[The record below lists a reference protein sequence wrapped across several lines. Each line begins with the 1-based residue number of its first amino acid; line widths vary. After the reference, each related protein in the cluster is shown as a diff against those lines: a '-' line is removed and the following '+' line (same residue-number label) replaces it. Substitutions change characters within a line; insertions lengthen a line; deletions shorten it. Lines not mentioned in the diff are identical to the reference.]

1 MRVGVL
7 FTSNQA
13 KGGVYQYSMSVINSL
28 IQNNQISE
36 LTVYTNNKNFIYQ
49 DIKISYVSNYMI
61 LLSLFFGILNFFPK
75 ILFKNSDLIIAPS
88 YSPLLFMC
96 SPKFVFTLHDLQ
108 ELYYPNFLRKE
119 VKFWRNFMYKR
130 LTKLA
135 YRIITESNH
144 VKKDIIK
151 MYKNTE
157 DKVHVIESPPY
168 FKIEEIKK
176 SPFHFSYIFFPAQ
189 FWKHKNHIRVIMAFK
204 KIKKFDKEIKLV
216 LTGSKSREFKKIK
229 NKVLNLNLEND
240 VIFRGPIHQTEM
252 STYFS
257 NAKLIIVP
265 TLYES
270 ISIPVFEAFKYQVP
284 VCSSGIYAIKDQ
296 VGNAGIFFNPENISS
311 IYTAIK
317 KGLTDKNLRI
327 KCIENG
333 KRRLDFFSQSRFNN
347 LLNKA
352 LNEN

>member
-28 IQNNQISE
+28 INNSQVSE
-36 LTVYTNNKNFIYQ
+36 LTIYTNNKNFTYDNIR
-49 DIKISYVSNYMI
+49 ISYVSNYMT

-88 YSPLLFMC
+88 YSPLLFIC

-119 VKFWRNFMYKR
+119 VKMWRVFMYKR

-151 MYKNTE
+151 IYKKAEN
-157 DKVHVIESPPY
+157 KVHVIESPPY
-168 FKIEEIKK
+168 FKVEEIKK
-176 SPFHFSYIFFPAQ
+176 SPFKFSYIFFPAQ
-189 FWKHKNHIRVIMAFK
+189 FWKHKNHLRVIMAFK
-204 KIKKFDKEIKLV
+204 KIKKNDKEIKLV

-229 NKVLNLNLEND
+229 KKVFDLNLEND
-240 VIFRGPIHQTEM
+240 VIFKGPIDQIEM

-284 VCSSGIYAIKDQ
+284 VCSSDIYAIKDQ
-296 VGNAGIFFNPENISS
+296 VGDAGIFFNP
-311 IYTAIK
+311 K
-317 KGLTDKNLRI
+317 V
-327 KCIENG
+327 
-333 KRRLDFFSQSRFNN
+333 
-347 LLNKA
+347 
-352 LNEN
+352 